1 MYYKEVVFESD
12 DKKQVI
18 CERNKYNI
26 VKNISW
32 KDVKMKIYLDAK
44 KSCLGREVSAD
55 PLPEV
60 MPDAFPNDEC
70 RFLGFPNPY
79 DHQVDAIGR
88 GGGEA
93 TGSSLPGTIMG
104 AYNEICGK
112 TSPWRVIHLYY
123 SFEDNAMCLPRHKD
137 ATDVF
142 IVQAIGKMSY
152 KFDNG
157 RVCTL
162 NPGDSM
168 LIPVGVYHT
177 PITSKPRITLS
188 CSRTIYSEVP
198 IDADD
203 THLKNST

>member
-26 VKNISW
+26 VKYISW
-32 KDVKMKIYLDAK
+32 RDVKMKIYLDAN
-44 KSCLGREVSAD
+44 
-55 PLPEV
+55 
-60 MPDAFPNDEC
+60 NDQT
-70 RFLGFPNPY
+70 RNS
-79 DHQVDAIGR
+79 I
-88 GGGEA
+88 GGGPDGV
-93 TGSSLPGTIMG
+93 GSGGDSSGESLPGTIMG